1 MLRRSL
7 CALAAVAGLSL
18 VPSADAHPTEYHRG
32 YQVYRGHVIHG
43 NVRVYYRRCATEPWC
58 VYGTYCESVQVH
70 STMRMLRARGYEVMF
85 RGC

>member
-18 VPSADAHPTEYHRG
+18 VPSADAHPPEFHRG
-32 YQVYRGHVIHG
+32 YPVYRGHVIHG
-43 NVRVYYRRCATEPWC
+43 NVRVYYRGCAAEPWR
-58 VYGTYCESVQVH
+58 VYGTYCDDGQMH
-70 STMRMLRARGYEVMF
+70 ATLRMLRARGFEVMF